1 MGGPEQGSLRLCG
14 QWTVGSEGG
23 NRSPRGSHRRESSC
37 PESLPGAGVRAGVAE
52 PDTACSALHPTA
64 RPLPAAPSLG
74 TASPLPTGAR
84 RGGPAS
90 WPQRALKPRTPSVC
104 SVSGG
109 PPAWP
114 RILPSQNPATPQVRP
129 AQGQGLG
136 TASRAGDATGCCSSK
151 KLPAAPCW
159 LDEGKGVHSAPPDS
173 HSMDGDQKAGARI
186 SALQG
191 PPFLIC

>member
-1 MGGPEQGSLRLCG
+1 MWAVRASPTDGRAAAQRASRGP
-14 QWTVGSEGG
+14 GSELGWQSQTPPALPSTPQPG
-23 NRSPRGSHRRESSC
+23 PCPPPRAWELHPRCPLGPGEEARPRGPREPSSH
-37 PESLPGAGVRAGVAE
+37 
-52 PDTACSALHPTA
+52 
-64 RPLPAAPSLG
+64 
-74 TASPLPTGAR
+74 
-84 RGGPAS
+84 
-90 WPQRALKPRTPSVC
+90 TPPVC
-104 SVSGG
+104 L

-159 LDEGKGVHSAPPDS
+159 LDERKGVHSAPPDS
-173 HSMDGDQKAGARI
+173 HSMDRDQKAGARI